1 MVGAWGLSSDLEE
14 AGGVA
19 ENGVIDVVV
28 VDDHVALR
36 QGLEVLLERRGCRVV
51 GSAGSASEGEEAV
64 RAHQPDVAVIDIRLA
79 DESGLTLVRRLLSDM
94 PDLKIV
100 VYTGI
105 EDAAILA
112 DALESGARG
121 FVLKPGPLQEL
132 VDAIRDVRRGG
143 RYVDPRLAEL
153 VQESGSEPAIL
164 TKRERQIFD
173 LLAEGVTGEEI
184 AKRLFVSPETV
195 RTHVRNAMKKL
206 HAHTR
211 TEAVVRA
218 WKRKEIG
225 P

>member
-1 MVGAWGLSSDLEE
+1 MVGAWGLSSEVEE
-14 AGGVA
+14 AGQVA
-19 ENGVIDVVV
+19 ENGLIDVVV

-64 RAHQPDVAVIDIRLA
+64 RTHQPDVAVIDIRLA
-79 DESGLTLVRRLLSDM
+79 DESGLALVRRLLGDM
-94 PDLKIV
+94 PDLKVV

-121 FVLKPGPLQEL
+121 FVLKPGPLQDL

-153 VQESGSEPAIL
+153 VQEAGSEPAIL

-184 AKRLFVSPETV
+184 ARRLFVSPETV

-211 TEAVVRA
+211 TEAVVQA

>member
-1 MVGAWGLSSDLEE
+1 MVGAWGLSSEVEE
-14 AGGVA
+14 AGQVA
-19 ENGVIDVVV
+19 ENGLIDVVV

-64 RAHQPDVAVIDIRLA
+64 RTYQPDVAVIDIRLA
-79 DESGLTLVRRLLSDM
+79 DESGLALVRRLLGDM
-94 PDLKIV
+94 PDLKVV

-121 FVLKPGPLQEL
+121 FVLKPGPLQDL

-153 VQESGSEPAIL
+153 VQEAGSEPAIL

-184 AKRLFVSPETV
+184 ARRLFVSPETV

-211 TEAVVRA
+211 TEAVVQA